1 MIYLDSASTSALKPK
16 EVSTAVYNAL
26 VNAMGSP
33 GRGSGSH
40 SLAASRVVLE
50 ARSEICRLFGFRQVD
65 NVIFKSSVT
74 ESLNTLMIGLL
85 KEGDHVISSV
95 MEHNSV
101 LRPLERLKSLGI
113 ITYDLLGADAYG
125 RIRLDEISSYE
136 KDNTRLVILS
146 HASNLTGT
154 VQPIGEV
161 RSHLKN
167 KEIFIISDI
176 AQSAGYI
183 PIDFQSLDV
192 DALAFA
198 GHKGLLGPQGTGGF
212 VLNDRLDHEIR
223 PVFTGGTGSSSSSL
237 TQPDFLPDKY
247 EAGTMNTPGISGLLE
262 GIRYLERVGID
273 SIQRTNKELMDHFL
287 GNLKHFEKITLHGLP
302 GSEGR
307 VPNFSLTFK
316 EVNPSEA
323 AFLLETRFG
332 IITRPGLHCA
342 PLAHQA
348 MGTAEEGSLRISFS
362 HFNTKDELDMLFH
375 ALRQLKGDLNGHET
389 HQ

>member
-26 VNAMGSP
+26 VNVTGSP

-40 SLAASRVVLE
+40 SLAASRVILD
-50 ARSEICRLFGFRQVD
+50 ARNEICRLFNFGQPD

-74 ESLNTLMIGLL
+74 EALNTLMLGLL

-101 LRPLERLKSLGI
+101 LRPLEQLKAGGI
-113 ITYDLLGADAYG
+113 ITYDLLGADTNG
-125 RIRLDEISSYE
+125 RIRLEDIAACE
-136 KDNTRLVILS
+136 KENTRLVILA

-154 VQPIGEV
+154 VQPIGKV
-161 RSHLKN
+161 RSHLRN

-183 PIDFQSLDV
+183 PVDFQDLDV
-192 DALAFA
+192 DAVAFA

-262 GIRYLERVGID
+262 GLRYLGHVGIE
-273 SIQRTNKELMDHFL
+273 SIQKTNHDLMDHFL
-287 GNLKHFEKITLHGLP
+287 RNLKKFEEITLHGLP
-302 GSEGR
+302 SPEGR

-316 EVNPSEA
+316 EVSPSTA
-323 AFLLETRFG
+323 AFILESRFG

-342 PLAHQA
+342 PLAHKA
-348 MGTAEEGSLRISFS
+348 MGTADKGTLRISFS
-362 HFNTKDELDMLFH
+362 HFNTKDELDILFH
-375 ALRQLKGDLNGHET
+375 AMGQLKGDLNGN
-389 HQ
+389 

>member
-26 VNAMGSP
+26 VNVTGSP

-50 ARSEICRLFGFRQVD
+50 ARNEICKLFNFRQSD

-74 ESLNTLMIGLL
+74 ESLNTLMLGLL
-85 KEGDHVISSV
+85 KEGDHVITSV

-101 LRPLERLKSLGI
+101 LRPLEQLKARGI
-113 ITYDLLGADAYG
+113 ITYDLLSADEYG
-125 RIRLDEISSYE
+125 RIRLDDLSACE
-136 KDNTRLVILS
+136 KENTRLVILA

-154 VQPIGEV
+154 IQPIGEV
-161 RSHLKN
+161 RSRLRN
-167 KEIFIISDI
+167 KEIFIIADI

-183 PIDFQSLDV
+183 PVDFQDLGV

-212 VLNDRLDHEIR
+212 VLNDRLDREIR

-247 EAGTMNTPGISGLLE
+247 ESGTMNTPGISGLLE
-262 GIRYLERVGID
+262 GLRYLGNTGIG
-273 SIQRTNKELMDHFL
+273 SIQKTNDGLMGHFL
-287 GNLKHFEKITLHGLP
+287 SSLKRFEEITLHGLP
-302 GSEGR
+302 VREGR
-307 VPNFSLTFK
+307 VPNFSLTFR
-316 EVNPSEA
+316 EVSASAA
-323 AFLLETRFG
+323 AFILENRFG

-342 PLAHQA
+342 PLAHKA

-362 HFNTKDELDMLFH
+362 HFNTKDELDILFH
-375 ALRQLKGDLNGHET
+375 ALGQLKET
-389 HQ
+389 

>member
-26 VNAMGSP
+26 VNITGSP

-40 SLAASRVVLE
+40 SLAASRVILD
-50 ARSEICRLFGFRQVD
+50 ARNEICRLFHFGQPD

-74 ESLNTLMIGLL
+74 EALNTLMLGLL

-101 LRPLERLKSLGI
+101 LRPLEQLKASGI
-113 ITYDLLGADAYG
+113 ITYDLLGVDAYG
-125 RIRLDEISSYE
+125 RIRLEDIAGCE
-136 KDNTRLVILS
+136 KENTRLVILA

-154 VQPIGEV
+154 VQPIGKV
-161 RSHLKN
+161 RSHLRN

-183 PIDFQSLDV
+183 PVNFPDLDV
-192 DALAFA
+192 DAVAFA

-237 TQPDFLPDKY
+237 SQPDFLPDKY

-262 GIRYLERVGID
+262 GLRYLRSIGID
-273 SIQRTNKELMDHFL
+273 SIQKTNHNLMDHFL
-287 GNLKHFEKITLHGLP
+287 LNLKKFEEITLHGLP
-302 GSEGR
+302 SPEGR

-316 EVNPSEA
+316 EVSPSTA
-323 AFLLETRFG
+323 AFILESRFG

-342 PLAHQA
+342 PLAHKA
-348 MGTAEEGSLRISFS
+348 MGTADKGTLRISFS
-362 HFNTKDELDMLFH
+362 HFNTKDELDILFH
-375 ALRQLKGDLNGHET
+375 AMGQLKGDLNGN
-389 HQ
+389 

>member
-26 VNAMGSP
+26 VNVTGSP

-40 SLAASRVVLE
+40 SLAASRVILD
-50 ARSEICRLFGFRQVD
+50 ARNEICRLFNFMQSD

-74 ESLNTLMIGLL
+74 ESLNSLMLGLL

-101 LRPLERLKSLGI
+101 LRPLEQLRLRGV

-125 RIRLDEISSYE
+125 RIRLDDIGSLE
-136 KDNTRLVILS
+136 KDNTRLVILA

-161 RSHLKN
+161 RSHLRN
-167 KEIFIISDI
+167 KDIFIISDI

-183 PIDFQSLDV
+183 PVDFQDLGV
-192 DALAFA
+192 DAVAFA

-237 TQPDFLPDKY
+237 NQPDFLPDKY

-262 GIRYLERVGID
+262 GIRYLGNVGID
-273 SIQRTNKELMDHFL
+273 SIQKTNYGLMDHFL
-287 GNLKHFEKITLHGLP
+287 RNLRNFEAITLHGLP
-302 GSEGR
+302 APEGR

-316 EVNPSEA
+316 EVSPSSA
-323 AFLLETRFG
+323 AFILENRFG

-342 PLAHQA
+342 PLAHKA

-362 HFNTKDELDMLFH
+362 HFNTKDELDILFH
-375 ALRQLKGDLNGHET
+375 ALGQLKGDLNGN
-389 HQ
+389 

>member
-26 VNAMGSP
+26 VNVTGNP

-40 SLAASRVVLE
+40 SLAASRMVLD
-50 ARSEICRLFGFRQVD
+50 ARNEICRLFNFNQSD

-74 ESLNTLMIGLL
+74 DSLNTLMLGLL

-101 LRPLERLKSLGI
+101 LRPLEQLKARGL

-125 RIRLDEISSYE
+125 RIRLEELSTFE
-136 KDNTRLVILS
+136 KGNTRLVILA

-154 VQPIGEV
+154 VQPIGKV
-161 RSHLKN
+161 RSLLRN

-183 PIDFQSLDV
+183 PVDFKALDV

-212 VLNDRLDHEIR
+212 VLNDRLDHEIS
-223 PVFTGGTGSSSSSL
+223 PVFTGGTGSTSSSL
-237 TQPDFLPDKY
+237 IQPDFLPDKY
-247 EAGTMNTPGISGLLE
+247 ESGTMNTPGIAGLLE
-262 GIRYLERVGID
+262 GLRYLGRVGID
-273 SIQRTNKELMDHFL
+273 TIRETNEGLMHHFL
-287 GNLKHFEKITLHGLP
+287 GHLEKVEGVTLHGLP
-302 GSEGR
+302 SSGGR
-307 VPNFSLTFK
+307 VPNFSLTFRN
-316 EVNPSEA
+316 VSPSAA
-323 AFLLETRFG
+323 AFTLENRFG

-342 PLAHQA
+342 PLAHKA

-362 HFNTKDELDMLFH
+362 HLNTTDELDILFH
-375 ALRQLKGDLNGHET
+375 ALGQLKET
-389 HQ
+389 